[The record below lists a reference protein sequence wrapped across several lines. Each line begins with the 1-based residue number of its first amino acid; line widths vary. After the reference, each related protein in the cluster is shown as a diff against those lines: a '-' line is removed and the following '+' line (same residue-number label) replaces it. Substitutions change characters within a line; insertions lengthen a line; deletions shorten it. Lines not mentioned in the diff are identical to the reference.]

1 VTSVSGPETHTV
13 RLEALGSTVA
23 VACASAHDAAVLGTQ
38 WSRLLAAPGLG
49 ADLSVDLREVPAE
62 LQARTLLSQLT
73 MRAIEAAAGRRL
85 MLHAAGVADDQGR
98 VVALV
103 GPSGMGKTTA
113 AVYLSQHGF
122 GYVTDETVSVGAVG
136 DVLPFGR
143 PLWLRSPD
151 GEAQRSPDELGLGE
165 PPDTLTIARIV
176 LLDRVPGHRGAPTVA
191 AVPLVDALLELVP
204 HASALP
210 RLPEP
215 LQVMSRVVDRC
226 GGVHRLTYGQMDER
240 VASLVSDL
248 LGSEAGPSEE
258 WRPLVLHR
266 SHPGRLPSDVSDG
279 LDADHTLSHGGL
291 ADGVATDE
299 DALALVGDIPIRL
312 GEIGLAIW
320 EAARDGVAE
329 TEVVSVV
336 ERQHGTHPEATRI
349 VREAVDQMLGAE
361 LLVHG
366 ADEARVS
373 SSASR

>member
-1 VTSVSGPETHTV
+1 VVTLSGAAETHTV
-13 RLEALGSTVA
+13 RLEALGSAVA
-23 VACASAHDAAVLGTQ
+23 VRCASAEDAALVRAH
-38 WSRLLAAPGLG
+38 WSRLLAPGG
-49 ADLSVDLREVPAE
+49 PDADLTVDLRPVPAA
-62 LQARTLLSQLT
+62 LQGRTLLSQLT

-113 AVYLSQHGF
+113 AAYLSQHGF
-122 GYVTDETVSVGAVG
+122 GYVTDETVSIGAGG

-176 LLDRVPGHRGAPTVA
+176 LLDRVPEHREPPIVA

-204 HASALP
+204 HASALR

-240 VASLVSDL
+240 IVTLVSDL
-248 LGSEAGPSEE
+248 VGGEVSPSQQ
-258 WRPLVLHR
+258 WRPLVRHR
-266 SHPGRLPSDVSDG
+266 THPQQLPSDG
-279 LDADHTLSHGGL
+279 ADHTLVHGGL
-291 ADGVATDE
+291 ADGVVTDE
-299 DALALVGDIPIRL
+299 NALALVGDIPVRL

-320 EAARDGVAE
+320 EAARNGVAE

-336 ERQHGTHPEATRI
+336 EREHGTHPEATRI
-349 VREAVDQMLGAE
+349 VREAVDQMLEVG
-361 LLVHG
+361 LLVHA
-366 ADEARVS
+366 ADEAPVS